1 MTIKAIRLLGVL
13 LLPLLLASCGFHL
26 KGLGANNRPLP
37 FASLFLDGK
46 GNIAGPLSTA
56 LARTPNLTMTKDA
69 KSAEAI
75 MTIVAENSSKDI
87 QTINS
92 GGKINE
98 YLLIYRVTARVTL
111 KGESLGPDMTTVVRR
126 SLTYSDNAVLGKD
139 QEEALLWTDM
149 YSDAADQ
156 LVRRLSYLK
165 RPEKLPPAGPQTIVP
180 ADAVTQP

>member
-1 MTIKAIRLLGVL
+1 MTTNALRLIGVL
-13 LLPLLLASCGFHL
+13 LLSLALSACGFHL
-26 KGLGANNRPLP
+26 KGLGTPSRPLP

-46 GNIAGPLSTA
+46 GNIAGPLSQA
-56 LARTPNLTMTKDA
+56 LKRTPNLTVTKDA
-69 KSAEAI
+69 KSAEAV
-75 MTIVAENSSKDI
+75 MTVVEENASKDI

-111 KGESLGPDMTTVVRR
+111 KGEQLGPDMTTVVRR
-126 SLTYSDNAVLGKD
+126 SMTYSDNTVLGKD

-149 YSDAADQ
+149 YNDAADQ

-165 RPEKLPPAGPQTIVP
+165 RSPKLPPAGPQSLVP